1 MKTEDST
8 LICIVGPTAIGKT
21 SLSINLA
28 KYFSIEILSADS
40 RQFFKE
46 MEIGTA
52 VPSQKELSLAKHHF
66 IQHISIKEDYNVG
79 EFEKEALK
87 VLDTIFKTHSKA
99 VLVGGSGL
107 YQKAI
112 TDGLD
117 VFPEIPLDIRLKIEN
132 LLNSEG
138 LGVLQ
143 SLLKKKDPEYYQQ
156 IELSNPRR
164 LTRALEVIET
174 SGKPYSTF
182 LNQNKLER
190 SFNSIKIGLDAPR
203 EVIYNRI
210 EKRIDEMIA
219 NGLLEEAKSLFPF
232 KHLNALQT
240 VGYKELF
247 AHFEGKATLAEAIS
261 EIKKNTRRFAKRQLT
276 WFKKD
281 PQIKW
286 FHYETPREEIISHI
300 KTQIAYRNIQQ
311 ANL

>member
-1 MKTEDST
+1 MKTEKSS

-21 SLSINLA
+21 NLSIKLA
-28 KYFSIEILSADS
+28 KHFSTEILSADS

-46 MEIGTA
+46 MEIGTG
-52 VPSQKELSLAKHHF
+52 VPNHNELSQAKHHF
-66 IQHISIKEDYNVG
+66 IQHISIKKDYNVG
-79 EFEKEALK
+79 EFEKEALE
-87 VLDTIFKTHSKA
+87 VLDTIFKSHSKA
-99 VLVGGSGL
+99 ILVGGSGL

-112 TDGLD
+112 TEGLD
-117 VFPEIPLDIRLKIEN
+117 VFPEIPSDIRTKIMN
-132 LLNSEG
+132 LLDSEG
-138 LGVLQ
+138 IGVLQ
-143 SLLKKKDPEYYQQ
+143 SLLKKKDLHYYQQ

-164 LTRALEVIET
+164 LSRALEVIET

-182 LNQNKLER
+182 LNQTKPER

-210 EKRIDEMIA
+210 EKRVDEMIA
-219 NGLLEEAKSLFPF
+219 NGLIEEAKSLFPF

-247 AHFEGKATLAEAIS
+247 THLEGKATLNEAIF

-286 FHYETPREEIISHI
+286 FHYETPKEDIINHI
-300 KTQIAYRNIQQ
+300 KT
-311 ANL
+311 

>member
-1 MKTEDST
+1 MKTEEST

-21 SLSINLA
+21 NLSIELA
-28 KYFSIEILSADS
+28 NYFSTEILSADS

-46 MEIGTA
+46 MEIGTG
-52 VPSQKELSLAKHHF
+52 VPSQNELSQAKHRF
-66 IQHISIKEDYNVG
+66 IQHISIKRDYNVG
-79 EFEKEALK
+79 EFEKEAIE

-99 VLVGGSGL
+99 ILVGGSGL

-112 TDGLD
+112 TEGLD
-117 VFPEIPLDIRLKIEN
+117 IFPEIPLDIRSNIED
-132 LLNSEG
+132 LLNSKG
-138 LGVLQ
+138 LVALQ
-143 SLLKKKDPEYYQQ
+143 SLLKKKDPEYYKQ

-182 LNQNKLER
+182 LNQTKPKR
-190 SFNSIKIGLDAPR
+190 SFNSNKIGLDAPR
-203 EVIYNRI
+203 EVIYKRI
-210 EKRIDEMIA
+210 EKRVDEMIA
-219 NGLLEEAKSLFPF
+219 NGLLDEAKSLYPF

-247 AHFEGKATLAEAIS
+247 AHFEGKATKTEAIS

-286 FHYETPREEIISHI
+286 FHYETSREEIISYI
-300 KTQIAYRNIQQ
+300 KKN
-311 ANL
+311 